1 MTLGG
6 VIMKADW
13 VNFNAGEIL
22 AWINN
27 GIRYAIIKKDGRFV
41 DQNGREIKTGNLK
54 EAIEAAME

>member
-1 MTLGG
+1 MY
-6 VIMKADW
+6 KADYI
-13 VNFNAGEIL
+13 NFNAGEIL

-27 GIRYAIIKKDGRFV
+27 GIRYAIIKKDGGFV